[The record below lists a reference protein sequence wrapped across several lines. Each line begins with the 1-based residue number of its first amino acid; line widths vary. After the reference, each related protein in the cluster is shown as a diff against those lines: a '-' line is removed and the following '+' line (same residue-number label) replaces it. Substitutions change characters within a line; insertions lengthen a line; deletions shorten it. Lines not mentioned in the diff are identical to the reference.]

1 MNLGMKRIV
10 SAFVVA
16 VALFASR
23 VFALTGADTAALKQ
37 LTKDYASW
45 DYSGRPVEFR
55 QRLDYKSF
63 EDQRQI
69 LLKLADI
76 EWNGVW
82 GDYWRRLG
90 VSDLKTLR
98 EFTPKE
104 FWVRFN
110 SKFKPMDA
118 TRGSAGGGR
127 IGVDIHT
134 ITEARG
140 YAYVVYQVTHF
151 GRDLASDDNFEVLRA
166 RFSDGEWRLVAL
178 PRVTAALRRQLATA
192 QAKKRSG
199 G

>member
-1 MNLGMKRIV
+1 MKRTLLV
-10 SAFVVA
+10 FFAA
-16 VALFASR
+16 AALFASPAC
-23 VFALTGADTAALKQ
+23 ALTDADTAALKQ
-37 LTKDYASW
+37 FTKDYASW

-63 EDQRQI
+63 EEQRQI

-98 EFTPKE
+98 AFTPKD

-110 SKFKPMDA
+110 SVFKPRGG
-118 TRGSAGGGR
+118 TSGSAGTGR
-127 IGVDIHT
+127 TGVDIHA

-151 GRDLASDDNFEVLRA
+151 GRDLPSDDNFEVLRA
-166 RFSDGEWRLVAL
+166 RWSDGEWRLVAL
-178 PRVTAALRRQLATA
+178 PRVTAALHRQLETV

-199 G
+199 R